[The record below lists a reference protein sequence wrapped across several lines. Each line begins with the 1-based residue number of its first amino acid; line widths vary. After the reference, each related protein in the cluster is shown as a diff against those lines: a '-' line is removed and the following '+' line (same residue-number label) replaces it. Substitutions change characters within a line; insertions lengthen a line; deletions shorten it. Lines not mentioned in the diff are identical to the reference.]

1 MKMKM
6 KMKMKMLVV
15 YILVLLSFPVSSSER
30 TAACRHFS
38 YEEPGYWVFFSDKN
52 GVCFDPYDF
61 FDSKAIERRK
71 KLGLS
76 LFDTLDFPVSND
88 YLHQLGNYVDSVGLV
103 SRWFNAAYVHAA
115 AFQLTEIESL
125 SFVDSI
131 RPASLRLL
139 LASDQVETDEQS
151 LLLKADTALLNAQLR
166 HMSGTMFHE
175 NNFFGQGVRIAI
187 FDAGF
192 RGVKTH
198 PAFSHLINDG
208 RIVATHD
215 FHRKRENVYVA
226 STHGTMVLSAI
237 AGMLDGQPM
246 GLATGAEFL
255 LARTE
260 IRREPL
266 AEEKYWLAAVEWADQ
281 HGADII
287 NSSLGYI
294 YHRYYPEQMDGQTS
308 LVARAAHIAA
318 RKGILI
324 VNSAGN
330 QGNDD
335 SWRIIV
341 TPADADSV
349 LTVGAL
355 DYPSM
360 LRSPFSSVG
369 PTADGR
375 MKPNVSALG
384 NVVAASRR
392 GLAKPQGT
400 SFASP
405 LVAGFAACLWQ
416 MYPNWSNMDVFNA
429 IQRSASLYPYYD
441 YAHGH
446 GIPQASGFF
455 NQNAGFQ
462 MPTFDIIAEN
472 DSIKIM
478 LRERIDAVDQTSYA
492 KIPGNKYLYYH
503 KRNAD
508 GRIARYYVVDLQD
521 ADKISIARNA
531 FDEGQSL
538 FVHFNGHTSGI
549 SVK

>member
-1 MKMKM
+1 MKMK
-6 KMKMKMLVV
+6 KLLV
-15 YILVLLSFPVSSSER
+15 YIFVVLLFPVSSLGRPAVKE
-30 TAACRHFS
+30 HFPVTRS
-38 YEEPGYWVFFSDKN
+38 GDWVFFSDKK
-52 GVCFDPYDF
+52 GVDFDPYTF
-61 FDSKAIERRK
+61 FDPKAIERRQ

-76 LFDTLDFPVSND
+76 LFDTLDYPVSD
-88 YLHQLGNYVDSVGLV
+88 AYLHRLGDYVDSVGLV
-103 SRWFNAAYVHAA
+103 SRWFNAAYVYASA
-115 AFQLTEIESL
+115 LQISEVEQLA
-125 SFVDSI
+125 FVDSV

-139 LASDQVETDEQS
+139 LASNEKDTDEHA
-151 LLLKADTALLNAQLR
+151 LLAKADTALLNTQLR

-175 NNFFGQGVRIAI
+175 NNYFGQGVRIAV

-198 PAFSHLINDG
+198 PAFTHLVDDG
-208 RIVATHD
+208 RIIATYD
-215 FHRKRENVYVA
+215 FHRQRENVYVS

-237 AGMLDGQPM
+237 AGLLDGQPM
-246 GLATGAEFL
+246 GLAPGAEFL

-294 YHRYYPEQMDGQTS
+294 YHRYYPEEMDGQTS

-330 QGNDD
+330 QGNDEH
-335 SWRIIV
+335 WRIIV

-360 LRSPFSSVG
+360 LRASYSSLG

-384 NVVAASRR
+384 SVVATSRR
-392 GLAKPQGT
+392 QLAKPQGT

-405 LVAGFAACLWQ
+405 LVTGFAACLMQ
-416 MYPNWSNMDVFNA
+416 MYPTWSNMDIFNA
-429 IQRSASLYPYYD
+429 IERSATLYPYYD

-446 GIPQASGFF
+446 GVPQASNFF
-455 NQNAGFQ
+455 NQNAGFR
-462 MPTFDIIAEN
+462 MPTFDIIAGN
-472 DSIKIM
+472 DSIKII
-478 LRERIDAVDQTSYA
+478 LRERIGQGDQPNAA
-492 KIPGNKYLYYH
+492 KIVENKYLYYH

-508 GRIARYYVVDLQD
+508 GTIARYYVVDLED
-521 ADKISIARNA
+521 ADKISIARDA
-531 FDEGQSL
+531 FNDGQQL
-538 FVHFNGHTSGI
+538 FIHFNGYTSGI
-549 SVK
+549 RVK

>member
-1 MKMKM
+1 MTRMKK
-6 KMKMKMLVV
+6 LFV
-15 YILVLLSFPVSSSER
+15 YILVLFSFLLS
-30 TAACRHFS
+30 S
-38 YEEPGYWVFFSDKN
+38 YEQPAWQEHIPFSASGHWVFFSDKN
-52 GVCFDPYDF
+52 GVDFDPYAF
-61 FDSKAIERRK
+61 FDPKAIERRH
-71 KLGLS
+71 KLGLC
-76 LFDTLDFPVSND
+76 LFDSLNFPVSSD
-88 YLHQLGNYVDSVGLV
+88 YLHQLGNHVDSVGLV
-103 SRWFNAAYVHAA
+103 SRWFNAAYVHASA
-115 AFQLTEIESL
+115 IQLTEVERL
-125 SFVDSI
+125 SFVDSV

-139 LASDQVETDEQS
+139 LASNEKESDEHA
-151 LLLKADTALLNAQLR
+151 LLSKADTALLNAQLH
-166 HMSGTMFHE
+166 HMSGTLFHE
-175 NNFFGQGVRIAI
+175 NGYFGKGIRIAV

-192 RGVKTH
+192 RGVNSH
-198 PAFSHLINDG
+198 PAFSHLKNDG
-208 RIVATHD
+208 RIIATYD
-215 FHRKRENVYVA
+215 FHRERENVYVA
-226 STHGTMVLSAI
+226 STHGTMVLSVI
-237 AGMLDGQPM
+237 AGLLEGQPM

-330 QGNDD
+330 QGNDEH
-335 SWRIIV
+335 WRIIV

-355 DYPSM
+355 DYPSL
-360 LRSPFSSVG
+360 LRASFSSVG

-384 NVVAASRR
+384 SVVAASRR

-405 LVAGFAACLWQ
+405 LVTGFAACLWQ
-416 MYPNWSNMDVFNA
+416 MYPAWSNMDVFNA
-429 IQRSASLYPYYD
+429 IQRSSSLYPYFD

-446 GIPQASGFF
+446 GTPQASDFF
-455 NQNAGFQ
+455 NQNTGFR
-462 MPTFDIIAEN
+462 MPTFDIIQEN
-472 DSIKIM
+472 DSIVIM
-478 LRERIDAVDQTSYA
+478 LRERVGAGDQSNYA
-492 KIPGNKYLYYH
+492 RIPENKYLYYH

-508 GRIARYYVVDLQD
+508 GSIARYYVVDLED
-521 ADKISIARNA
+521 ADKITIARDA

-538 FVHFNGHTSGI
+538 FVHFSGYTSGI

>member
-1 MKMKM
+1 MKMK
-6 KMKMKMLVV
+6 KLYV
-15 YILVLLSFPVSSSER
+15 YILVVLSFSLSSFEHHARHAHIPVAGSG
-30 TAACRHFS
+30 H
-38 YEEPGYWVFFSDKN
+38 WVFFSDKN
-52 GVCFDPYDF
+52 GVVFDPYAF
-61 FDSKAIERRK
+61 FDKKAIERRQN
-71 KLGLS
+71 LGLN

-88 YLHQLGNYVDSVGLV
+88 YLLQLGDHIDSVGLL
-103 SRWFNAAYVHAA
+103 SRWFNAAYVYASA
-115 AFQLTEIESL
+115 LQLQKVERL
-125 SFVDSI
+125 AFVDSV
-131 RPASLRLL
+131 RPSSLRLL
-139 LASDQVETDEQS
+139 LASDEKDTDEHALFS
-151 LLLKADTALLNAQLR
+151 KADTALLNAQLQ

-175 NNFFGQGVRIAI
+175 NKYFGQGVRIAV

-192 RGVKTH
+192 RGVQTH
-198 PAFSHLINDG
+198 PAFSHIIDDG
-208 RIVATHD
+208 RIIATYD
-215 FHRKRENVYVA
+215 FHRERENVYVA

-237 AGMLDGQPM
+237 TGVLDGQPM

-294 YHRYYPEQMDGQTS
+294 YHRYYPEEMDGQTS

-330 QGNDD
+330 QGNDEH
-335 SWRIIV
+335 WRIVV

-360 LRSPFSSVG
+360 LRASYSSLG

-392 GLAKPQGT
+392 GLAKPNGT

-405 LVAGFAACLWQ
+405 LVTGFAACLWQ
-416 MYPNWSNMDVFNA
+416 MYPGWSNMDVFNA
-429 IQRSASLYPYYD
+429 IQRSSTLYPYHD

-446 GIPQASGFF
+446 GIPQASDFF
-455 NQNAGFQ
+455 NQNTGFR
-462 MPTFDIIAEN
+462 MPTFDIIAGN
-472 DSIKIM
+472 DSIKIV
-478 LRERIDAVDQTSYA
+478 LRQRISPGDQSSSS
-492 KIPGNKYLYYH
+492 KNHKNKYLYYH
-503 KRNAD
+503 KRNAN
-508 GRIARYYVVDLQD
+508 GSIARYYVIDLED
-521 ADKISIARNA
+521 ADKISIARDA
-531 FDEGQSL
+531 FDEGQQL
-538 FVHFNGHTSGI
+538 FVHYNGYTSGI